1 MALKQALYGVARC
14 ISAFSAHHTFD
25 ATEIEVNALDSSGC
39 LRLRRVLVLN
49 SRSYER
55 PETDQLAAILVSRGV
70 VPADN
75 AECRALRGDLVI
87 DRWCFGFFEGGVP
100 SRLERDRGLGTVA
113 MQ

>member
-1 MALKQALYGVARC
+1 MSLKEALHGLPRC

-25 ATEIEVNALDSSGC
+25 ATEIEVNALDSRGG
-39 LRLRRVLVLN
+39 LRLSRVLLFDPRN
-49 SRSYER
+49 RER
-55 PETDQLAAILVSRGV
+55 PETDQLAAILVNRGV

-75 AECRALRGDLVI
+75 VECRALRGDLII

-100 SRLERDRGLGTVA
+100 SRLERDRGPGTVA